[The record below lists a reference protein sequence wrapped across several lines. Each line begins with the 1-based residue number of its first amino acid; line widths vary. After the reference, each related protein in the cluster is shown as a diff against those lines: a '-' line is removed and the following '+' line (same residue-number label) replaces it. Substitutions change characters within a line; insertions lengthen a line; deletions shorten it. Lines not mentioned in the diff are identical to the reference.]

1 VITAAVVFGL
11 VLWRARKPL
20 PAVVTVIACLWSY
33 EAIWNATDIAVHRW
47 GWGPEPYWLMLAAG
61 WTGWAWREGW
71 RPNVALLAAFCAGHA
86 LWVVSGFHYN
96 YPGRALTA
104 SGDVW
109 NVATKT
115 LWLLAWGL
123 GSLVRLEALD
133 GVGVRE
139 GDAHVGPVAA
149 RLASPSSGTT
159 RVSGRTPRP
168 APPLLRLPRQ
178 WGRR

>member
-1 VITAAVVFGL
+1 VNQLASVPSPWGPIRTTTVVTAALVLGL
-11 VLWRARKPL
+11 VLWRTRRPL
-20 PAVVTVIACLWSY
+20 LAMVTVIACLWSY

-71 RPNVALLAAFCAGHA
+71 RPNLALLAAFCACHA
-86 LWVVSGFHYN
+86 LWVASGFHYN
-96 YPGRALTA
+96 YPGRAWTT
-104 SGDVW
+104 SGDLW

-123 GSLVRLEALD
+123 GPLMP
-133 GVGVRE
+133 VG
-139 GDAHVGPVAA
+139 A

-159 RVSGRTPRP
+159 EVSGRTARP
-168 APPLLRLPRQ
+168 ALRPLRLPRL